1 MQLKHF
7 LILLSMVVLVQPQVA
22 YCQENNETDTAEVER
37 VFEPFQQL
45 IDSYRN
51 LITPDSPDSTK
62 AKYYFLIA
70 GHSAYPDTII
80 KYANLSLNLCEDND
94 YRLLSKNTSIIGRAY
109 LLADENSTALPFYQK
124 ALDYAKKSNNLE
136 YIAEVYHYL
145 AYVYNNLNNPDSA
158 VICIT
163 NVLEIGNRLA
173 DTTIIAGCYQELG
186 EMYTNRELYE
196 EAKVYFNK
204 ALLLDSLSNNLLE
217 YAFDL
222 YRLADII
229 ETQKKD
235 SISDCF
241 AAIDYLSRAETIFDT
256 VDDPDHNHYKYYVY
270 YSFSSTYIK
279 LAQLTNEN
287 KYADNS
293 LYYYKKAEPFFNNS
307 AFLNIYRYLKY
318 IYIDYLSYYK
328 KYSEAIGELR
338 ELETILD
345 ENTPPV
351 DYSNFHRKYKE
362 ICLMLGDYKNAY
374 FHLEKQYEYGRAN
387 LNDSTMS
394 AMAEVKAQQVS
405 MMEKLRR
412 EKDEEIHASEK
423 QKMRIV
429 IISLIGGLLLI
440 SLLVFYI
447 FRALEIKKKAN
458 AELLEKNTILFEQK
472 EEITAQRDEIAE
484 QKEEIEAQRDEI
496 MAQRDH
502 IEEQRDE
509 IMAQRDHIEEQRDT
523 IKAQSDEIQASIS
536 YAQRIQRSMLTP
548 SETISHIFPDHFL
561 LYKPRNIVSGDYYWV
576 GQFGDNKVCIVADC
590 TGHGVPGGFMSV
602 LGMSNLNHIVGQD
615 VTPDMILNRLRE
627 EIIVNLR
634 QSADA
639 PTALQDS
646 NGAELLTDNTDRSRD
661 GMDVA
666 AYVVNE
672 RLMKLSFAGANNP
685 LVLIR
690 NNEVQVLKAD
700 KMPVGIYARLD
711 PFQCTTID
719 IQRGDCLYT
728 FSDGFQDQFGY
739 ESGKKFMSKRLRELL
754 LEIHQQ
760 PMAEQKAMLNTVYEE
775 WRGPVENQTDD
786 VVVMGVRI

>member
-1 MQLKHF
+1 MGGIIMRLKY
-7 LILLSMVVLVQPQVA
+7 LIVLLATALFVEFQTA
-22 YCQENNETDTAEVER
+22 YSQDDTKVEVDEEKL
-37 VFEPFQQL
+37 FEPLQQQ
-45 IDSYRN
+45 IDSFRN
-51 LITPDSPDSTK
+51 LIKPDSPDSTK

-80 KYANLSLNLCEDND
+80 KYANLSLNLCEDTD
-94 YRLLSKNTSIIGRAY
+94 YRLLTKNTGIIGRAY
-109 LLADENSTALPFYQK
+109 LIAGENSKALPFYQK
-124 ALDYAKKSNNLE
+124 ALVYSKKTNNLG
-136 YIAEVYHYL
+136 YIAEVYDFMAFIYD
-145 AYVYNNLNNPDSA
+145 NLNNPDSA
-158 VICIT
+158 IICFT

-173 DTTIIAGCYQELG
+173 DTAMISDCYQDLG
-186 EMYTNRELYE
+186 EMYASREMYE
-196 EAKVYFNK
+196 EAKVYLNK

-222 YRLADII
+222 YRLANVI
-229 ETQKKD
+229 EIQEND

-279 LAQLTNEN
+279 LAKLTNED
-287 KYADNS
+287 KFADNS
-293 LYYYKKAEPFFNNS
+293 LYYYKKAEPFFNNP
-307 AFLNIYRYLKY
+307 AFLGIYRYLKY
-318 IYIDYLSYYK
+318 VNIDYLLYYK
-328 KYSEAIGELR
+328 KYGEALDVMHELGATFD
-338 ELETILD
+338 ESSAPLD
-345 ENTPPV
+345 
-351 DYSNFHRKYKE
+351 YLNFHKKYKE

-374 FHLEKQYEYGRAN
+374 THLEKQYEYGRAN

-394 AMAEVKAQQVS
+394 ALSDMKAQQVS

-412 EKDEEIHASEK
+412 EKDEEIHTAEK

-429 IISLIGGLLLI
+429 IFSLIGGLALI
-440 SLLVFYI
+440 SLLVFFI

-458 AELLEKNTILFEQK
+458 AELLETNTILFEQK

-502 IEEQRDE
+502 IEEQRDYIE
-509 IMAQRDHIEEQRDT
+509 AQN
-523 IKAQSDEIQASIS
+523 KEIQSSIS
-536 YAQRIQRSMLTP
+536 YARRIQRSLLTP
-548 SETISHIFPDHFL
+548 SEIISRIFPDHFL

-627 EIIVNLR
+627 EIILNLR

-646 NGAELLTDNTDRSRD
+646 NGAKLLTDNTDRSRD

-672 RLMKLSFAGANNP
+672 RLMKLSYAGANNP

-690 NNEVQVLKAD
+690 DNEVQVFKAD

-711 PFQCTTID
+711 PFHCTTID
-719 IQRGDCLYT
+719 IQRGDCIYT

-754 LEIHQQ
+754 LEIHQR
-760 PMAEQKAMLNTVYEE
+760 PMAEQKSMLNLVYEE
-775 WRGPVENQTDD
+775 WRGPIENQTDD
-786 VVVMGVRI
+786 VVIMGVRI

>member
-1 MQLKHF
+1 MRLKYLF
-7 LILLSMVVLVQPQVA
+7 VLLAAVLFVWPQVG
-22 YCQENNETDTAEVER
+22 YCQDEEESDDPV
-37 VFEPFQQL
+37 QIK
-45 IDSYRN
+45 IDSLLN
-51 LITPDSPDSTK
+51 SIKPDTPDSVRAKNYAEIAKISYNIDTILRYGFLGLDFCRETNIQLIALCNFYIAQGYWLSDQSKVALPYAIKSINLFQSIDDQKNASSIYLLMSRIYEDLNNLDSTK
-62 AKYYFLIA
+62 YYINLALNININRK
-70 GHSAYPDTII
+70 DTSQI
-80 KYANLSLNLCEDND
+80 STC
-94 YRLLSKNTSIIGRAY
+94 YRMLGRI
-109 LLADENSTALPFYQK
+109 F
-124 ALDYAKKSNNLE
+124 
-136 YIAEVYHYL
+136 
-145 AYVYNNLNNPDSA
+145 
-158 VICIT
+158 
-163 NVLEIGNRLA
+163 
-173 DTTIIAGCYQELG
+173 
-186 EMYTNRELYE
+186 
-196 EAKVYFNK
+196 FNK
-204 ALLLDSLSNNLLE
+204 SYYKDAEQYVRKAIALDSLSNNIIDYAYDYYELGLYYVDMNSIESLYTAKEYLLKAIRLQISAKTD
-217 YAFDL
+217 YHKDRVYTAYYYL
-222 YRLADII
+222 AGTYIRLADYTNNNEYADSCSYYIKKVLDYYIKQGYVDAII
-229 ETQKKD
+229 N
-235 SISDCF
+235 CGHVYV
-241 AAIDYLSRAETIFDT
+241 DYL
-256 VDDPDHNHYKYYVY
+256 
-270 YSFSSTYIK
+270 
-279 LAQLTNEN
+279 L
-287 KYADNS
+287 
-293 LYYYKKAEPFFNNS
+293 
-307 AFLNIYRYLKY
+307 
-318 IYIDYLSYYK
+318 YYK
-328 KYSEAIGELR
+328 KYNEALAFFKSQKEYY
-338 ELETILD
+338 D
-345 ENTPPV
+345 EDIDP
-351 DYSNFHRKYKE
+351 RL
-362 ICLMLGDYKNAY
+362 LMLYYDKLKAIYVSLGDYKNAY
-374 FHLEKQYEYGRAN
+374 ECYVKYTEYRESD
-387 LNDSTMS
+387 LNDSTMN
-394 AMAEVKAQQVS
+394 AMSDMKTEQA
-405 MMEKLRR
+405 MMIEKLDR
-412 EKDEEIHASEK
+412 EKAEAIHAAEK
-423 QKMRIV
+423 QKMHIV

-440 SLLVFYI
+440 SLLVFFI

-458 AELLEKNTILFEQK
+458 AELLEKNAILIEQK
-472 EEITAQRDEIAE
+472 EEIQTQRDEIE
-484 QKEEIEAQRDEI
+484 DQKEEIEAQRDEI

-502 IEEQRDE
+502 IEEQRDRIE
-509 IMAQRDHIEEQRDT
+509 AQN
-523 IKAQSDEIQASIS
+523 KEIQASIS
-536 YAQRIQRSMLTP
+536 YAQRIQRSLLTP
-548 SETISHIFPDHFL
+548 SETINRIFPDHFL

-739 ESGKKFMSKRLRELL
+739 ESGKKFLSKRLRELL

>member
-1 MQLKHF
+1 MRLKF
-7 LILLSMVVLVQPQVA
+7 LLGLLAAVLMAIPQFS
-22 YCQENNETDTAEVER
+22 YSQEEDEDGEF
-37 VFEPFQQL
+37 FEPFQQQ
-45 IDSYRN
+45 IDSFLN
-51 LITPDSPDSTK
+51 CIKPDSPDSIK
-62 AKYYFLIA
+62 AIYYFLIA

-80 KYANLSLNLCEDND
+80 KYANLSLNLCEDTD
-94 YRLLSKNTSIIGRAY
+94 YRLLTKNTGIIGRAY
-109 LLADENSTALPFYQK
+109 LIAEENSKALSFYQK
-124 ALDYAKKSNNLE
+124 ALIYSKKTNNIE
-136 YIAEVYHYL
+136 YIAEVYRYM
-145 AYVYNNLNNPDSA
+145 ADVYNSLNKPDSA
-158 VICIT
+158 IICIT

-173 DTTIIAGCYQELG
+173 DTILISECYQELG

-196 EAKVYFNK
+196 EAKVYYNK

-222 YRLADII
+222 YRLANLI

-235 SISDCF
+235 SISDYF
-241 AAIDYLSRAETIFDT
+241 AAIDYLSRAEAIFDT
-256 VDDPDHNHYKYYVY
+256 VDDPDRNHYKYYVY

-279 LAQLTNEN
+279 LAKLTNDN

-293 LYYYKKAEPFFNNS
+293 LHYYKKAEPFFNNS

-328 KYSEAIGELR
+328 KYSEAVGVLR
-338 ELETILD
+338 ELEPTLD

-351 DYSNFHRKYKE
+351 DYSIFYKNYKE
-362 ICLMLGDYKNAY
+362 LCLMLGDYKNAY
-374 FHLEKQYEYGRAN
+374 SHLEKQYEYGRAN
-387 LNDSTMS
+387 LNDSTMR
-394 AMAEVKAQQVS
+394 AMADVKAQQVS

-412 EKDEEIHASEK
+412 EKAEAIHTAEK
-423 QKMRIV
+423 QKMRIA

-440 SLLVFYI
+440 SLLVFFI
-447 FRALEIKKKAN
+447 FRALSIKKKAN

-502 IEEQRDE
+502 IEEQRD
-509 IMAQRDHIEEQRDT
+509 T
-523 IKAQSDEIQASIS
+523 IKAQSDEIQASIN
-536 YAQRIQRSMLTP
+536 YARRIQRSLLTP
-548 SETISHIFPDHFL
+548 DETINRVFPDHFL

-634 QSADA
+634 QSSDA
-639 PTALQDS
+639 STALQDI
-646 NGAELLTDNTDRSRD
+646 NGANLITNNTDRSRD

-666 AYVVNE
+666 AYIINE
-672 RLMKLSFAGANNP
+672 RQMKLSYAGANNP

-728 FSDGFQDQFGY
+728 FSDGFQDQFSY

-760 PMAEQKAMLNTVYEE
+760 PMSEQKAMLNTIYEE
-775 WRGPVENQTDD
+775 WRGPAENQTDD
-786 VVVMGVRI
+786 VVIMGVRI

>member
-1 MQLKHF
+1 MGGFIMRLKY
-7 LILLSMVVLVQPQVA
+7 LIVLLATALFVEFQTA
-22 YCQENNETDTAEVER
+22 YSQDDTKVEVDEEKL
-37 VFEPFQQL
+37 FEPLQQQ
-45 IDSYRN
+45 IDSFRN
-51 LITPDSPDSTK
+51 LIKPDSPDSTK

-80 KYANLSLNLCEDND
+80 KYANLSLNLCEDTD
-94 YRLLSKNTSIIGRAY
+94 YRLLTKNTGIIGRAY
-109 LLADENSTALPFYQK
+109 LIAGENSKALPFYQK
-124 ALDYAKKSNNLE
+124 ALVYSKKTNNLE
-136 YIAEVYHYL
+136 YIAEVYNFMAFIYDH
-145 AYVYNNLNNPDSA
+145 LNNPDSA
-158 VICIT
+158 IICFT

-173 DTTIIAGCYQELG
+173 DTAMISDCYQDLG
-186 EMYTNRELYE
+186 EMYASREMYE
-196 EAKVYFNK
+196 EAKVYLNK

-222 YRLADII
+222 YRLANVI
-229 ETQKKD
+229 EIQEND

-279 LAQLTNEN
+279 LAKLTNED
-287 KYADNS
+287 KFADNS
-293 LYYYKKAEPFFNNS
+293 LYYYKKAEPFFNNP
-307 AFLNIYRYLKY
+307 AFLGIYRYLKY
-318 IYIDYLSYYK
+318 VNIDYLLYYK
-328 KYSEAIGELR
+328 KYGKALDVMHELGATFD
-338 ELETILD
+338 ESSAPLD
-345 ENTPPV
+345 
-351 DYSNFHRKYKE
+351 YLNFHKKYKE

-374 FHLEKQYEYGRAN
+374 THLEKQYEYGRAN

-394 AMAEVKAQQVS
+394 ALSDMKAQQVS

-412 EKDEEIHASEK
+412 EKDEEIHTAEK

-429 IISLIGGLLLI
+429 IFSLIGGLALI
-440 SLLVFYI
+440 SLLVFFI

-502 IEEQRDE
+502 IEEQRDYIE
-509 IMAQRDHIEEQRDT
+509 AQN
-523 IKAQSDEIQASIS
+523 KEIQSSIS
-536 YAQRIQRSMLTP
+536 YARRIQRSLLTP
-548 SETISHIFPDHFL
+548 SEIISRIFPDHFL

-627 EIIVNLR
+627 EIILNLR

-646 NGAELLTDNTDRSRD
+646 NGAKLLTDNTDRSRD

-672 RLMKLSFAGANNP
+672 RLMKLSYAGANNP

-690 NNEVQVLKAD
+690 DNEVQVFKAD

-711 PFQCTTID
+711 PFHCTTID
-719 IQRGDCLYT
+719 IQRDDCIYT

-754 LEIHQQ
+754 LEIHQR
-760 PMAEQKAMLNTVYEE
+760 PMAEQKSMLNLVYEE
-775 WRGPVENQTDD
+775 WRGPIENQTDD
-786 VVVMGVRI
+786 VVIMGVRI